1 MQVLCA
7 QFALNKEAE
16 NILRNLAGLSEN
28 SSLASVAESYFE
40 NSKLKLDHLRAFVW
54 LRTTNDIAA
63 DDSSKPK
70 MNRGSYREI
79 ENGKT
84 GPFMFQV
91 AYNIRNNT
99 ASTKL
104 PVLEDQT
111 QDNFEATL
119 PVCVQV
125 NGNVDQ
131 QQNWKVDS
139 SLLK

>member
-1 MQVLCA
+1 
-7 QFALNKEAE
+7 
-16 NILRNLAGLSEN
+16 
-28 SSLASVAESYFE
+28 
-40 NSKLKLDHLRAFVW
+40 
-54 LRTTNDIAA
+54 
-63 DDSSKPK
+63 
-70 MNRGSYREI
+70 
-79 ENGKT
+79 
-84 GPFMFQV
+84 MFQV

-139 SLLK
+139 SFISQVFYVYQILNNIIMKKNRVG